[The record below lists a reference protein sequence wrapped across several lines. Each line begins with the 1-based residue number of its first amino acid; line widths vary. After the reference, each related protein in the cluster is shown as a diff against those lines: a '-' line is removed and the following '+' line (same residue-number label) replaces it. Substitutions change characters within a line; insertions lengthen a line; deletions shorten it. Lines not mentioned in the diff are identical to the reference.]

1 MQDEYRGE
9 FVEGKRHGKGSLYL
23 ANGDSYIGQF
33 KDGQMYGRGEYSYVD
48 GQSVHG
54 YFINGRMISEKNM
67 MAAAQPNNFSRTS
80 RKFGGLSQNLSQ
92 IQENDDHFQN
102 MDYA

>member
-1 MQDEYRGE
+1 M
-9 FVEGKRHGKGSLYL
+9 